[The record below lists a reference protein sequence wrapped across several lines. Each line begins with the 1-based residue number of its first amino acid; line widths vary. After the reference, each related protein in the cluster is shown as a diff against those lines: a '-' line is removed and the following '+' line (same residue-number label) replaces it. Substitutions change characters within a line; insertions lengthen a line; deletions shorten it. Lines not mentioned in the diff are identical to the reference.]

1 MSNEEHKRELIDL
14 ENVREKKKLLE
25 NLNREYIELF
35 ERKEELISKEKVAI
49 EAKYL
54 SYFGGLLKR
63 KIELNIEFR
72 SLKYRLTLMMNY
84 INKDQ
89 EIDEKEINK
98 KIDEGLKEYYKELK
112 NFKYKMAFSKDL
124 MESPTV
130 TKEELAEIKNIFR
143 QLAKRLHPDMVGD
156 LDAEKRLLWE
166 KTLLAYESNDL
177 LTLEVLKDIVLN
189 ELHVNDDIHIKGIDE
204 KIKDISQ
211 KINELKEFIDK
222 VKSEFSFDILDK
234 LNDIDFIN
242 NKNKELNL
250 EIKELKEKIEF
261 LKTKLENILEKERG

>member
-63 KIELNIEFR
+63 KVELNIEFR
-72 SLKYRLTLMMNY
+72 SLKYRLTLMMTY

-98 KIDEGLKEYYKELK
+98 KIDEELKEYYKELK
-112 NFKYKMAFSKDL
+112 SFKYKMAFSKEL

-130 TKEELAEIKNIFR
+130 TKEELEEIKKIFR

-166 KTLLAYESNDL
+166 KTLLAYEGNDL

-189 ELHVNDDIHIKGIDE
+189 ELHVNNDIHIKGIDE

-222 VKSEFSFDILDK
+222 VKSEFPFDIVDK

-261 LKTKLENILEKERG
+261 LNTKIKNILEKERG

>member
-1 MSNEEHKRELIDL
+1 
-14 ENVREKKKLLE
+14 
-25 NLNREYIELF
+25 
-35 ERKEELISKEKVAI
+35 
-49 EAKYL
+49 
-54 SYFGGLLKR
+54 
-63 KIELNIEFR
+63 
-72 SLKYRLTLMMNY
+72 
-84 INKDQ
+84 
-89 EIDEKEINK
+89 
-98 KIDEGLKEYYKELK
+98 
-112 NFKYKMAFSKDL
+112 MAFSKEL

-204 KIKDISQ
+204 RIKDISQ
-211 KINELKEFIDK
+211 KIKDLRKFIDK
-222 VKSEFSFDILDK
+222 VKNEFPFDIVDK

-242 NKNKELNL
+242 DKKKELNL

-261 LKTKLENILEKERG
+261 LNTKIKNILEKGRG